1 MKVCFCNL
9 HRISIESDLEK
20 CIFGLWK
27 LVGAYKV
34 VFEYCAWLNKAW
46 KSFED
51 NMLASWGQ
59 NLLYLYATCCN
70 STFIHNFDAGLC
82 TYESFFKKWW
92 LRPMNDLVI
101 SFSLLTLDV
110 RKSQHNC
117 VQRIFTLKVHYI
129 TISNQAC
136 PIYLIQSRQMPML
149 LFSPEKCMKKMW
161 VLFLDAHTVAMLLQK
176 KSIREIHKMILSNN
190 KSMSSL

>member
-1 MKVCFCNL
+1 M
-9 HRISIESDLEK
+9 
-20 CIFGLWK
+20 
-27 LVGAYKV
+27 
-34 VFEYCAWLNKAW
+34 
-46 KSFED
+46 
-51 NMLASWGQ
+51 
-59 NLLYLYATCCN
+59 YLYATCCN
-70 STFIHNFDAGLC
+70 STFFHNFDAGLC
-82 TYESFFKKWW
+82 TYESFFKNRW
-92 LRPMNDLVI
+92 LRPMNDLLI

-110 RKSQHNC
+110 RKCQHYC
-117 VQRIFTLKVHYI
+117 VQRLFTLKVHYI
-129 TISNQAC
+129 TISNQAF

>member
-1 MKVCFCNL
+1 MEVCFCNL
-9 HRISIESDLEK
+9 HRISIELDLEK

-92 LRPMNDLVI
+92 LRPMNDMVI

-110 RKSQHNC
+110 RKSQHYC

-149 LFSPEKCMKKMW
+149 LF
-161 VLFLDAHTVAMLLQK
+161 LQK
-176 KSIREIHKMILSNN
+176 VHEENVGFIFRCAYCCNAFAEKKHSRNPQN
-190 KSMSSL
+190 DPFQQ